1 MIQRNR
7 PASLD
12 LPRRRLRL
20 TTERI
25 HSFLPR
31 ANIVPRKL
39 PAENESVMPASTN
52 CRIIRSQYETM
63 DIITTAAQDALKKEL
78 QAIFSDGL
86 VIVIGSGLSCAE
98 GLPGMGAIAT
108 ELTAKV
114 PSQILDADKAAW
126 ADIEACLA
134 SDGLE
139 GALLKHPPTEG
150 IESVIIKV
158 TAALVLSKEQEAIQA
173 CVTGTRKLRIASLL
187 PHISAATPKIA
198 HIITTNYD
206 RLIEFATESEGW
218 GVDSMMVG
226 RYWGK
231 HDPELS
237 SKLMIRDVSRGN
249 KGAVRLIYRNHVK
262 LFKPHGSLDWFMAGD
277 TPMTSSM
284 AFSSDPLIITPGVG
298 KYKRGYGQP
307 FDMHRE
313 RGNAAIDNASS
324 ILCIGYGFNDDHL
337 QTHLSPKL
345 KGGAKALLLT
355 HSLSPNARTVVAQ
368 SPNCTALINSADT
381 QNPGTIVVRG
391 TKETL
396 IPIVEWWDVENFV
409 QGVLTI

>member
-1 MIQRNR
+1 
-7 PASLD
+7 
-12 LPRRRLRL
+12 
-20 TTERI
+20 
-25 HSFLPR
+25 
-31 ANIVPRKL
+31 
-39 PAENESVMPASTN
+39 
-52 CRIIRSQYETM
+52 M
-63 DIITTAAQDALKKEL
+63 DTITISAHDALKKEL

-86 VIVIGSGLSCAE
+86 VTVIGSGLSCAE
-98 GLPGMGAIAT
+98 GLPGMGALAT
-108 ELTAKV
+108 ELISKV
-114 PSQILDADKAAW
+114 PSAIPDADIPTWAA
-126 ADIEACLA
+126 IEECLT
-134 SDGLE
+134 SEGLE
-139 GALLKHPPTEG
+139 GALLKHPPTDD
-150 IESVIIKV
+150 IESAIIQF
-158 TAALVLSKEQEAIQA
+158 TSAFVLAKEQEAIAA
-173 CVTGTRKLRIASLL
+173 CVTGTRKLKIASLL

-284 AFSSDPLIITPGVG
+284 AFSSNPLIITPGVG
-298 KYKRGYGQP
+298 KYKKGYGQP
-307 FDMHRE
+307 FDVHRE

-345 KGGAKALLLT
+345 KGGTRAVILT
-355 HSLSPNARTVVAQ
+355 HSLSPNARTAVAQ
-368 SPNCTALINSADT
+368 SPNCTALISSSDAK
-381 QNPGTIVVRG
+381 NPGTIVVRG
-391 TKETL
+391 TTETL
-396 IPIVEWWDVENFV
+396 VPSVEWWDVENFV
-409 QGVLTI
+409 KGVLTT